1 MGNWF
6 DTDTKKGKVTL
17 EQQLTGLDLLKEI
30 VPSKTVFDLGCAE
43 GQIAAQVKAWG
54 ASKVHGADNRR
65 DAVDHAVTLGVNAIL
80 ADADRF
86 QPSKNYDVVLLL
98 GILHKLKHSEKT
110 LRLMLAACNEIC
122 VIRLPPGQWPILLD
136 SRSGGKHVDL
146 MAAAT
151 DSGFRLFAESEGPHG
166 QWVGYLRRTAD

>member
-30 VPSKTVFDLGCAE
+30 VPGKTVFDLGCAE
-43 GQIAAQVKAWG
+43 GQIAAQVKSWG

-86 QPSKNYDVVLLL
+86 QPGKNYDVVLLL
-98 GILHKLKHSEKT
+98 GILHKLKHPAET

-122 VIRLPPGQWPILLD
+122 VIRLPCCQWPILRD
-136 SRSGGKHVDL
+136 SRSGGKPVVL
-146 MAAAT
+146 QAVAAE
-151 DSGFRLFAESEGPHG
+151 SGFQIIAEAEGPCG
-166 QWVGYLRRTAD
+166 QWVGYLRRAAD

>member
-30 VPSKTVFDLGCAE
+30 VPGKTVFDLGCAE

-65 DAVDHAVTLGVNAIL
+65 DAVAHAVTLGVNAFM

-86 QPSKNYDVVLLL
+86 QPGKNYDVILLL
-98 GILHKLKHSEKT
+98 GILHKLKHPEET
-110 LRLMLAACNEIC
+110 LRLMLAACDETC
-122 VIRLPPGQWPILLD
+122 VIRLPCGQWPILRD
-136 SRSGGKHVDL
+136 SRSGGKPIDL
-146 MAAAT
+146 GAAAAE
-151 DSGFRLFAESEGPHG
+151 SWFRLFAEAEGPHG
-166 QWVGYLRRTAD
+166 QWVGYLYRYAF